1 MKKVIIIL
9 SIIVVTAVIMLN
21 WIFYKNSTDITVKN
35 FDNPI
40 IINQIDKPVR
50 YFGVVSRYSP
60 REIFMG
66 YQPIMDFLTENTPYK
81 FELKLNTSY
90 EGTAKQLANGDI
102 SIASL
107 GSLVYVKLQD
117 EYDLEVILKPLSK
130 DGFDYYTSMFITQDT
145 SSIQSLA
152 DLRDHSVLLPSKES
166 LTGRWM
172 PIYLFEKS
180 GIKTDDLKNI
190 SYTPHHTTVAEKV
203 LNGDVDAGVVKEAV
217 SNVFVY
223 RGVRIFHIAPKRTT
237 IPIVVSKHTENDLI
251 KSVINAFLSIDVND
265 PDTQEMLKTWDEE
278 LSYGFAE
285 AKDSDYQMIRELLP
299 KLSKH

>member
-1 MKKVIIIL
+1 MNRILILLSILIVTVVII
-9 SIIVVTAVIMLN
+9 LN
-21 WIFYKNSTDITVKN
+21 WIFYKKSTDITVKIA
-35 FDNPI
+35 DDSI

-60 REIFMG
+60 REIFFG
-66 YQPIMDFLTENTPYK
+66 YQPIMDFLTDNTPYK
-81 FELKLNTSY
+81 FELKLSTSY
-90 EGTAKQLANGDI
+90 EGTAQQLADGEI

-107 GSLVYVKLQD
+107 GSLVYVRLQND
-117 EYDLEVILKPLSK
+117 HDLEVILKPLSK

-145 SSIQSLA
+145 SSIHNLT
-152 DLRDHSVLLPSKES
+152 DLKNRSVLLPSKES

-180 GIKTDDLKNI
+180 GINLDDLKKI
-190 SYTPHHTTVAEKV
+190 SFTSHHTTVAEKV

-217 SNVFVY
+217 SNIFID

-237 IPIVVSKHTENDLI
+237 IPIVVSKYTKNDL
-251 KSVINAFLSIDVND
+251 KQSVIDALLSIDIND
-265 PDTQEMLKTWDEE
+265 PITQEMLKTWDEE
-278 LSYGFAE
+278 LSYGFAV

-299 KLSKH
+299 KLNK

>member
-1 MKKVIIIL
+1 MKKVLLIL
-9 SIIVVTAVIMLN
+9 SIIVVALVIILN

-35 FDNPI
+35 SDESI

-60 REIFMG
+60 REIFYG

-90 EGTAKQLANGDI
+90 EGTAQQLADGEI

-107 GSLVYVKLQD
+107 GSLVYVSLQN

-145 SSIQSLA
+145 SSIRTLS
-152 DLRDHSVLLPSKES
+152 DLKNHSVLLPSKES

-172 PIYLFEKS
+172 PIYLFEQS
-180 GIKTDDLKNI
+180 GINSKDLK
-190 SYTPHHTTVAEKV
+190 SLSFTSHHTTVAEKV

-217 SNVFVY
+217 SNVFVD

-237 IPIVVSKHTENDLI
+237 IPIVVSKYTENDL
-251 KSVINAFLSIDVND
+251 KQSVINAFLSIDIND
-265 PDTQEMLKTWDEE
+265 PIIQEMLKTWDEE
-278 LSYGFAE
+278 LSYGFAV

-299 KLSKH
+299 KLSK